1 MKMTPI
7 EIMAFIAAIIVPIK
21 LIMIL
26 RSQKSWF
33 NTVTKRYWNNAVV
46 TTILSLVVVIVTLFY
61 LLQELTIVQIWAV
74 TLFAMALISLGLAP
88 FSKYMLNVEK
98 KWFTEINVLKTGWVA
113 GIVWVALILWV
124 LYAIFW

>member
-7 EIMAFIAAIIVPIK
+7 EIMAFIAAIILPIK

-33 NTVTKRYWNNAVV
+33 NTVTKRYWSNAVV

-61 LLQELTIVQIWAV
+61 LLRELTIVQIWAV

-98 KWFTEINVLKTGWVA
+98 KWFTETNTLKTGWIA
-113 GIVWVALILWV
+113 RIV
-124 LYAIFW
+124 

>member
-1 MKMTPI
+1 MTPI
-7 EIMAFIAAIIVPIK
+7 EIMALIAAVIVPIK
-21 LIMIL
+21 LLMLL

-33 NTVTKRYWNNAVV
+33 NTVTRRYWGNAIV
-46 TTILSLVVVIVTLFY
+46 TTILSLIVVIVTLFY

-98 KWFTEINVLKTGWVA
+98 KWFTETNTLKAGWFA
-113 GIVWVALILWV
+113 AMVWVALIIWV
-124 LYAIFW
+124 LYALFA

>member
-1 MKMTPI
+1 MTPI
-7 EIMAFIAAIIVPIK
+7 EIMALIAAIIVPIK
-21 LIMIL
+21 LIMVL

-33 NTVTKRYWNNAVV
+33 NTVTRRYWGNAIV
-46 TTILSLVVVIVTLFY
+46 TTILSLIVVIVTLFY

-98 KWFTEINVLKTGWVA
+98 KWFTETNVLKTGWVA
-113 GIVWVALILWV
+113 AIVWIVLIIWV
-124 LYAIFW
+124 LYVLFV